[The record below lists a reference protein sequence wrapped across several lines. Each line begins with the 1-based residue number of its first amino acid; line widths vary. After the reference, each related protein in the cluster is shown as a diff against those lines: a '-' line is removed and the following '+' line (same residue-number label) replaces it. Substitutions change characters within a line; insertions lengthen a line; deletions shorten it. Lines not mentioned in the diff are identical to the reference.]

1 MDATFRYDQLMIE
14 TITFFLKEN
23 LLIPRSGRTE
33 TESRNCSSLIRLYV
47 EMKVRVL
54 ELLTCKKTQLKLFN
68 SKADT
73 I

>member
-1 MDATFRYDQLMIE
+1 MDVPFRYDQLMIE
-14 TITFFLKEN
+14 TITIFLKEN
-23 LLIPRSGRTE
+23 LLIPRTE
-33 TESRNCSSLIRLYV
+33 TESRNCSTTSLIRLYV

-54 ELLTCKKTQLKLFN
+54 ELCTCKKTQLKLFN